1 MISKAEDQL
10 KVFAYAF
17 AGGELYCCEGWLSD
31 TGRGYVFWPL
41 GDLNLLTQRERD
53 IFGCRR
59 VHELGFPCGFWDR
72 AICSTS
78 YILWMAER
86 NDELA
91 RKSLLEVYQGKFE
104 HAKNEL
110 EDASN
115 KINIIEHK
123 EITEVKR
130 KEITK

>member
-1 MISKAEDQL
+1 MLKAEDKL

-31 TGRGYVFWPL
+31 TGRSYVFWPL

-59 VHELGFPCGFWDR
+59 VHDLGLPCGFWDK
-72 AICSTS
+72 ANSQTS
-78 YILWMAER
+78 WIIWMPER

-91 RKSLLEVYQGKFE
+91 RKDLLEIYQEKFE
-104 HAKNEL
+104 NAKRDF
-110 EDASN
+110 EDAFDTIN
-115 KINIIEHK
+115 NLKAIKINMVKGK
-123 EITEVKR
+123 ENE
-130 KEITK
+130 E

>member
-1 MISKAEDQL
+1 MISKVEDRL

-31 TGRGYVFWPL
+31 TGRSYVFWPL
-41 GDLNLLTQRERD
+41 GDLKLLTQRERD

-59 VHELGFPCGFWDR
+59 VHGLGLPSIFWDGAGR
-72 AICSTS
+72 GIS
-78 YILWMAER
+78 YILWMPER

-91 RKSLLEVYQGKFE
+91 RKSLLEVYHEKFE

-110 EDASN
+110 EDALDTIN
-115 KINIIEHK
+115 DLEKIKINMVK
-123 EITEVKR
+123 E
-130 KEITK
+130 KENEE

>member
-1 MISKAEDQL
+1 MKLKAEDKL

-31 TGRGYVFWPL
+31 TGRSYVFWPF

-53 IFGCRR
+53 IFSCRR
-59 VHELGFPCGFWDR
+59 VHELGLPSIFWDGTGCG
-72 AICSTS
+72 IN
-78 YILWMAER
+78 YILWMPER

-110 EDASN
+110 EDALDAIHDLEKI
-115 KINIIEHK
+115 KINMVKGK
-123 EITEVKR
+123 ENE
-130 KEITK
+130 E